1 MTPLSKNA
9 RVTGLLYILSS
20 LFGLVRLVYIPS
32 TLLASGSAAV
42 MINSQDVNNGSEC
55 NRLVAT
61 IDPRHPSPNVSETSF
76 HWPQAVRGS
85 CLVAPEHS
93 LAHPS
98 RLAGKSS

>member
-42 MINSQDVNNGSEC
+42 MINSQDVNNGPEC
-55 NRLVAT
+55 NRQLILGTRHRTSAKLLFIGRKLFAGLV
-61 IDPRHPSPNVSETSF
+61 
-76 HWPQAVRGS
+76 Q
-85 CLVAPEHS
+85 
-93 LAHPS
+93 
-98 RLAGKSS
+98 